1 MEDFKKYLY
10 NDKKVIYYPSIY
22 EHRKII
28 LSRDENN
35 VTININ
41 DVSITL
47 PKEALKK
54 VLDNEGGVVTIDKQ
68 QLKLKKLK
76 SSNDIDL
83 KIRDKN
89 GNRENSFIEVVHFNI
104 PEWHQ
109 FKYFLLGYTP
119 IMILSATNEPIEKIG
134 FSIYPYD
141 LNSKDLKHIMEI
153 NQKTLFMRLIDHYDM
168 EFDLD
173 LNKNIKNREVY
184 IQNLKNNINDYLKI
198 CKMPIIVQNLNKI
211 EKVLDISLPK
221 NRIYNID
228 DFISYEDFSNTIIN
242 PYTRN
247 EKKLLIYG
255 GTINKNGLTLSQM
268 YFDKEILKNK
278 DNNLDK
284 LIEVNKE
291 ILYHNTISNET
302 FVKKDLDSELDF
314 NI

>member
-22 EHRKII
+22 EHKKII

-41 DVSITL
+41 NVSITL

-54 VLDNEGGVVTIDKQ
+54 VLDNEGGVITIDKQ
-68 QLKLKKLK
+68 QFKLKKLK

-83 KIRDKN
+83 TIRDKN
-89 GNRENSFIEVVHFNI
+89 GNRENSFIEVIHFNI

-141 LNSKDLKHIMEI
+141 LNSKDSKHIMEI
-153 NQKTLFMRLIDHYDM
+153 NQKTLFMKLIDHYDM

-173 LNKNIKNREVY
+173 L
-184 IQNLKNNINDYLKI
+184 
-198 CKMPIIVQNLNKI
+198 
-211 EKVLDISLPK
+211 SL
-221 NRIYNID
+221 
-228 DFISYEDFSNTIIN
+228 
-242 PYTRN
+242 
-247 EKKLLIYG
+247 
-255 GTINKNGLTLSQM
+255 
-268 YFDKEILKNK
+268 ILQ
-278 DNNLDK
+278 
-284 LIEVNKE
+284 I
-291 ILYHNTISNET
+291 
-302 FVKKDLDSELDF
+302 
-314 NI
+314 